1 MLSGRSPYGQ
11 VGRRSPRGIC
21 IANSE
26 LWPSIA
32 VSFRRWPMSLAKWPI
47 FSQQGQAFSQ
57 HLPVGLLNSFPGKEC
72 KKMEPP
78 RESRY
83 ERLP

>member
-1 MLSGRSPYGQ
+1 
-11 VGRRSPRGIC
+11 
-21 IANSE
+21 
-26 LWPSIA
+26 
-32 VSFRRWPMSLAKWPI
+32 LAKWPI

-57 HLPVGLLNSFPGKEC
+57 HLPVGLLNSFPGKES

-83 ERLP
+83 ERVP